1 MKNVLLITI
10 FAIVTLGGC
19 ATKNVNEVA
28 IPQDKIYNVIF
39 EGNPEITDKRLMS
52 SGVQL
57 GDVLT
62 QTRSS
67 SDLTV
72 VKISVKEEH
81 TPRIRSNTVFVVSDG
96 YLKYDTVGEIGEPV
110 PEGGRLLGF
119 TGKTK
124 LLWFKTKAKV
134 KGLSQAA
141 KSQAALLYNQAM
153 GK

>member
-1 MKNVLLITI
+1 MKKVLLVTL
-10 FAIVTLGGC
+10 FAIVALAGC
-19 ATKNVNEVA
+19 ATNEVNKVA

-39 EGNPEITDKRLMS
+39 EGTPEIADKRLMS
-52 SGVQL
+52 SGVYL

-62 QTRSS
+62 QTQSS

-72 VKISVKEEH
+72 VKVSVKEEH
-81 TPRIRSNTVFVVSDG
+81 TPLIRSNTVFVVSEG
-96 YLKYDTVGEIGEPV
+96 YLKYDTIGEVGEPV

-141 KSQAALLYNQAM
+141 KSQAALLYNKAM
-153 GK
+153 AK